1 MARHAIRYHIIMVSI
16 NLQIRYIII
25 FEQYMTTYYTEGKD
39 ESTQRANGLVKAK
52 LQILKCNLC
61 KFKLNKHIYLLRAIC
76 RWVNRGH

>member
-1 MARHAIRYHIIMVSI
+1 
-16 NLQIRYIII
+16 
-25 FEQYMTTYYTEGKD
+25 MTTYYTEGKD